1 MAQAGASS
9 GQDSSN
15 ENQANYNQAQVK
27 QGESASDVK
36 NPSSLQRPN
45 HGGQTAGQ
53 IDAPAGGAAHR
64 LQEVAAQA
72 QQHQWMNSIMNACLS
87 QNQITNKDLFDN
99 LKRFT
104 QQSAITARDNS
115 KSHVT
120 LPTKATGE
128 D

>member
-1 MAQAGASS
+1 MGQAGSS

-36 NPSSLQRPN
+36 NTNSFLKAN
-45 HGGQTAGQ
+45 NGGQMAGQ
-53 IDAPAGGAAHR
+53 TDTPAGGAAHR
-64 LQEVAAQA
+64 LHEAPNQA
-72 QQHQWMNSIMNACLS
+72 QQNHLMNSIMNACLS
-87 QNQITNKDLFDN
+87 QNQITNKDLFEN

-104 QQSAITARDNS
+104 QQSTITANNNS
-115 KSHVT
+115 KSHFT